1 MNENLAKIIAESLVE
16 ASKMGT
22 VNALTYIQKGL
33 EAYKMVEIPI
43 VSSIQ
48 IDGKYCC
55 GSRIPYLED
64 KQVQTFVDFMLV
76 YLDEAIK
83 SLDKGKSEENE

>member
-1 MNENLAKIIAESLVE
+1 MNENQMKIIAESLVE

-33 EAYKMVEIPI
+33 EAYKIVEVPF
-43 VSSIQ
+43 VSN
-48 IDGKYCC
+48 DGNNYYQQLCW
-55 GSRIPYLED
+55 IPYKED
-64 KQVQTFVDFMLV
+64 KGVRTFVDFMLV

-83 SLDKGKSEENE
+83 SLEKGKSK